1 MKGLKHTTLV
11 SYVTTES
18 TKSCPIKFK
27 SLENDANENQRSC
40 YFVSNKNENWENARK
55 KCESMN
61 AQLISV
67 EKLSEKTV
75 VLEYLLSLHYQFIYS
90 LTSSSQ
96 VTTDPADVKYE
107 YWTNGSDAE
116 LEGSWVWGDSQYAVG
131 DVGWLRERKP
141 ESETE
146 NCLSWSLTLFTSS
159 GTEVYS
165 RVKEGWVSSW
175 CLKKLRYI
183 CEVHL

>member
-1 MKGLKHTTLV
+1 M
-11 SYVTTES
+11 TTES
-18 TKSCPIKFK
+18 TKICPIKFK
-27 SLENDANENQRSC
+27 SLENGSNENQRSC
-40 YFVSNKNENWENARK
+40 YFVSTKNENWESARK

-75 VLEYLLSLHYQFIYS
+75 VLEYLLSLHYQFIFS

-107 YWTNGSDAE
+107 YWTNGSDE
-116 LEGSWVWGDSQYAVG
+116 KSEGRWVWDYFSETAVG
-131 DVGWLRERKP
+131 DIGWLRERKP
-141 ESETE
+141 ESDTE
-146 NCLSWSLTLFTSS
+146 NCLSWSLTLFTTS
-159 GTEVYS
+159 GTVT

-183 CEVHL
+183 CELHL